1 MRAQRHYARHSGPPK
16 LLTENKLSIWT
27 TISGD
32 AHDEMAKKLELLR
45 AKGDEMT
52 ISLKQS
58 EAALDARVHDLQQ
71 TRVQCEELVRSK
83 AQLSEELR
91 QKKLALEDS
100 QQKLNGTESELERM
114 KQWHVWLKQA
124 EQERISEQRDKH
136 QKQVEELVTKIN
148 DMKVVHERA
157 LSKHTTERASRYV
170 LGVHSEPF
178 KPRADRNPHFHF
190 HSPLSREVVESQM
203 HKLEQDA
210 WVRASELKSLHKEH
224 ETLVDD
230 NKRLMQQ
237 TETLRVAK
245 DRLIEEKTSVMMRL
259 AEVES
264 ELKKT
269 GTEVRDPTTAS
280 KVEFAIRSLPF

>member
-1 MRAQRHYARHSGPPK
+1 
-16 LLTENKLSIWT
+16 
-27 TISGD
+27 
-32 AHDEMAKKLELLR
+32 
-45 AKGDEMT
+45 
-52 ISLKQS
+52 
-58 EAALDARVHDLQQ
+58 
-71 TRVQCEELVRSK
+71 
-83 AQLSEELR
+83 
-91 QKKLALEDS
+91 
-100 QQKLNGTESELERM
+100 
-114 KQWHVWLKQA
+114 
-124 EQERISEQRDKH
+124 
-136 QKQVEELVTKIN
+136 
-148 DMKVVHERA
+148 
-157 LSKHTTERASRYV
+157 
-170 LGVHSEPF
+170 
-178 KPRADRNPHFHF
+178 
-190 HSPLSREVVESQM
+190 M

-269 GTEVRDPTTAS
+269 GTEVRDTTTAS

>member
-1 MRAQRHYARHSGPPK
+1 MG
-16 LLTENKLSIWT
+16 
-27 TISGD
+27 
-32 AHDEMAKKLELLR
+32 
-45 AKGDEMT
+45 
-52 ISLKQS
+52 
-58 EAALDARVHDLQQ
+58 
-71 TRVQCEELVRSK
+71 
-83 AQLSEELR
+83 
-91 QKKLALEDS
+91 
-100 QQKLNGTESELERM
+100 
-114 KQWHVWLKQA
+114 
-124 EQERISEQRDKH
+124 
-136 QKQVEELVTKIN
+136 
-148 DMKVVHERA
+148 
-157 LSKHTTERASRYV
+157 
-170 LGVHSEPF
+170 
-178 KPRADRNPHFHF
+178 
-190 HSPLSREVVESQM
+190 SQM